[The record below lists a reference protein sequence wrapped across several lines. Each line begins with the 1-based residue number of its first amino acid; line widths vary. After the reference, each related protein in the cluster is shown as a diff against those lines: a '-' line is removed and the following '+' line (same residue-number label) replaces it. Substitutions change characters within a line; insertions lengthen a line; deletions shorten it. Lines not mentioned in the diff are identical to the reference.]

1 MLKVWPGDP
10 EKVIIWGES
19 AGAGSVGNHL
29 IAYGGRDD
37 KLFRGAIMQSGG
49 PLALLPLSPNQ
60 IAFNNL
66 TQATGCSG
74 VSDKLQCL
82 RALPFNQLN
91 DVLNS
96 TLGTVWRLSSMEI
109 SSETRHPFSL
119 PGDSL
124 SRCR

>member
-1 MLKVWPGDP
+1 MLKVWPGNH
-10 EKVIIWGES
+10 EKVVIWGES

-60 IAFNNL
+60 AAFNNL

-74 VSDKLQCL
+74 ASDKLQCL

-91 DVLNS
+91 DALNS
-96 TLGTVWRLSSMEI
+96 TLGTVWAPVI
-109 SSETRHPFSL
+109 D
-119 PGDSL
+119 GDFIRDKASV
-124 SRCR
+124 